1 MKVKEILAATN
12 GKLLQGDINADI
24 RSFNQDTRKIQPGD
38 MYIPLV
44 GEVFDGHT
52 FIETAF
58 QNGAG
63 SIITAKEGDYPSD
76 KIVILVDDTLKA
88 LQDMAHYHRMHRNV
102 KVVAITGSVG
112 KTSTKDMIAS
122 VIETKYKTL
131 KTLGNYNNQIGLP
144 LTILR
149 LQDEEVMVLEMGM
162 NNLGE
167 IHELSLIA
175 EPDIAVITN
184 VGTAH
189 IGNLG
194 SRDNILKAKL
204 EIIDGLKEDGK
215 LIINND
221 NDKLHDYALHHEVI
235 TFGMEQPSLYQAADI
250 VSIPHLSTFKWRNRL
265 VTVNVPGSHFVSNA
279 LAAIAVGDQLK
290 IEPEAMI
297 KGIESFELTK
307 KRMDF
312 YSLSQNMTLIDGTY
326 NANLDSMMSSIDV
339 LSKYKE
345 RKVAILADMLELG
358 EFSEDL
364 HRQVGSTLAKKK
376 IDLLICIG
384 KEAKFIEDS
393 AQRNGIKET
402 YHFKD
407 NEAAIRQLDTLLKPD
422 DIVLV
427 KGSQGMNLVEITRYL
442 MERYKEA

>member
-44 GEVFDGHT
+44 GEVFDGHA